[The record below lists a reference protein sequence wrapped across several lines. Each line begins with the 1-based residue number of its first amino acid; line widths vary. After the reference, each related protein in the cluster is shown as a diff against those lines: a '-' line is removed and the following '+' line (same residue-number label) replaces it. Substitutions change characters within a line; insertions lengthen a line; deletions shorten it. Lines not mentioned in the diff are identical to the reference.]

1 MGYRYLDHRADM
13 GLEAKSKTLE
23 GLFQEAAEGIF
34 GLMADLEEVRT
45 RESRKLELKA
55 NNPETL
61 LYRWLS
67 ELVSLRDLQNELYG
81 DFAELVINSDNSEL
95 ELEATV
101 KGEKINP
108 EIHELGTEVKGVTY
122 QDFELTEE
130 NENWR
135 CRFVVDV

>member
-1 MGYRYLDHRADM
+1 M
-13 GLEAKSKTLE
+13 GLEVESKTLE

-67 ELVSLRDLQNELYG
+67 ELVSLRDLHNELYG

-122 QDFELTEE
+122 QGFELTEE